1 MKTKLT
7 LAAMSLAS
15 LMAFGANAAVQQVNA
30 QDAQNLQSMG
40 TVSVA
45 QHGSSPMD
53 MREALANQADEKGA
67 SAYRV
72 IEARTGDTWH
82 ATAELYK

>member
-45 QHGSSPMD
+45 
-53 MREALANQADEKGA
+53 
-67 SAYRV
+67 
-72 IEARTGDTWH
+72 
-82 ATAELYK
+82 